1 MTMELNF
8 NQDWNYKEVVK
19 NIEALKSQVW
29 DIIASFSYLEIKE
42 LIEFKRELRRLIYSL
57 KMEEWRRDRIFEYIY
72 NDFELEELKRL
83 I

>member
-57 KMEEWRRDRIFEYIY
+57 KMEEWRRERIFEYIY
-72 NDFELEELKRL
+72 NDFELEELKSL